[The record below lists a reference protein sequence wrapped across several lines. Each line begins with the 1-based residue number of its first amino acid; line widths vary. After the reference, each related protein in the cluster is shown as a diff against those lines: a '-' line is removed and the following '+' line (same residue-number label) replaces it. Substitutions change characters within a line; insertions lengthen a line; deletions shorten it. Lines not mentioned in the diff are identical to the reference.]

1 MRGPLKIALS
11 MRVVTAVGYHER
23 RDALSQDWMLL
34 LESWDAIPIFLPNTY
49 SSIESLL
56 DMVDLVILT
65 GGNDIT
71 LSPDGEELV
80 DDQDHAKERD
90 LQEYRIIDL
99 CIQKGIPLLG
109 VCRGMQIINYK
120 FGGTLELVEKERHV
134 AKQHAVSISDSAY
147 KNLLGK
153 VEVVNSYHNYG
164 VTMNTLGTGLGV
176 LATSSDGVIE
186 AVAHE
191 QYPIV
196 GIMWHPERNDNY
208 ATYDKDLIM
217 ELANSRKTGEQQ

>member
-1 MRGPLKIALS
+1 MCGPLKIALS
-11 MRVVTAVGYHER
+11 MRVVTAAGYHER
-23 RDALSQDWMLL
+23 RDALSQDWIPL
-34 LESWDAIPIFLPNTY
+34 LESWGAIPVCLPNTY
-49 SSIESLL
+49 SNIESLL

-71 LSPDGEELV
+71 LSPDGEDLV
-80 DDQDHAKERD
+80 DAEEHAKERD

-120 FGGTLELVEKERHV
+120 FGGALELVEKERHV
-134 AKQHAVSISDSAY
+134 ANRHAVRIADSEY
-147 KNLLGK
+147 KNLLGE

-164 VTMNTLGTGLGV
+164 ITRNTLGAGLEV

-186 AVAHE
+186 AVAHD

-208 ATYDKDLIM
+208 TTYDKNLIM
-217 ELANSRKTGEQQ
+217 ELVNSIKTGE